1 MRKRIHT
8 RHYMPQLHVELEHWK
23 YNVRVD
29 AYISTFGNIR
39 NAAGETL
46 TPCAFKN
53 YLYFRGVPLHRL
65 VMECFD
71 PAPGWQNLTVDH
83 KNHNTRDNH
92 LSNLEWVTQ
101 KENAERAQDDYD
113 KNKPVEMETASIQT
127 NAYVL
132 LNGVKLPLNDAREI
146 VLKVKGLASCKPKVN
161 EVFDN
166 FMSDPKAIE
175 FGGFIIQRVEA

>member
-71 PAPGWQNLTVDH
+71 PVPGWQNLTVDH

-92 LSNLEWVTQ
+92 FSNLEWVTQ
-101 KENAERAQDDYD
+101 KENAERAQDDLD
-113 KNKPVEMETASIQT
+113 KNKPVMPDSPPIKES
-127 NAYVL
+127 YVL

-146 VLKVKGLASCKPKVN
+146 VLKVKGLASCKQKTN
-161 EVFDN
+161 EIFDA
-166 FMSDPKAIE
+166 FASDLKPVE
-175 FGGFIIQRVEA
+175 FGGFTLQKVVET